1 MLYRFKSK
9 AAGDVVMLEPNGKQL
24 LEILGKDPAG
34 PGILLP
40 QDMTAACEAIARAVT
55 QDEAARAQRQQQ
67 AQDDDDE
74 TARLAE
80 SERVTLRMRVAPFL
94 ELVHHSQRENT
105 EVVWGV

>member
-40 QDMTAACEAIARAVT
+40 QDMPAACEAIARAVA
-55 QDEAARAQRQQQ
+55 QDEAARAQRQAQ
-67 AQDDDDE
+67 AHDE
-74 TARLAE
+74 DEACAAE
-80 SERVTLRMRVAPFL
+80 AERVSLRMRAAPFL
-94 ELVHHSQRENT
+94 ELVHHSQREKT